1 MQVDLSNLNDLRII
15 TYPHPILAQMAQ
27 PVERITP
34 EITALAERMTD
45 LMIESSGVGLAAPQV
60 GVSLRLIVVSP
71 TGKRDDAEVLVNPQL
86 SDCQGDFR
94 MEEGCLSIP
103 DVRATVRR
111 YAVCRVS
118 ALNLDGNRFITDA
131 VEFAATIYQ
140 HETDH
145 LNGILFIDRLNTV
158 SRLAC
163 QRTLRQLEQQ
173 YES

>member
-1 MQVDLSNLNDLRII
+1 
-15 TYPHPILAQMAQ
+15 
-27 PVERITP
+27 
-34 EITALAERMTD
+34 
-45 LMIESSGVGLAAPQV
+45 
-60 GVSLRLIVVSP
+60 
-71 TGKRDDAEVLVNPQL
+71 
-86 SDCQGDFR
+86 
-94 MEEGCLSIP
+94 
-103 DVRATVRR
+103 VRR
-111 YAVCRVS
+111 YAVCSVS

-163 QRTLRQLEQQ
+163 QRALRQLEQQ